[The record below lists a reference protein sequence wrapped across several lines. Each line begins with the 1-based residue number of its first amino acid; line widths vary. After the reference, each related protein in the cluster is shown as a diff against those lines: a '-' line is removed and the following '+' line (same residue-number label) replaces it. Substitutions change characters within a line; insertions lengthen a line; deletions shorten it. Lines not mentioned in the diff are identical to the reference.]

1 MLTHHP
7 VLCVEL
13 ALGKIFPV
21 FRLIS
26 TDMGVALYCLELL
39 CKLFKLRQ
47 LLELLLV
54 LTDLV
59 LVFRLLL
66 CLEPLPL
73 QNILI
78 RLFLFRSQT
87 VLDILRI
94 WPDSMLVLLAL
105 LVKENAWTLAHRAF
119 DLVLRVG
126 GGTS

>member
-1 MLTHHP
+1 
-7 VLCVEL
+7 
-13 ALGKIFPV
+13 
-21 FRLIS
+21 
-26 TDMGVALYCLELL
+26 MGVALYCLELL

-54 LTDLV
+54 LANLV

-66 CLEPLPL
+66 CLAPLPL

>member
-1 MLTHHP
+1 
-7 VLCVEL
+7 
-13 ALGKIFPV
+13 
-21 FRLIS
+21 
-26 TDMGVALYCLELL
+26 MGIALYCLELL

-59 LVFRLLL
+59 LVFRCLL
-66 CLEPLPL
+66 CLAPLPL

-78 RLFLFRSQT
+78 RLFLLRSQT

-94 WPDSMLVLLAL
+94 WPNSLLALLAL

-126 GGTS
+126 GGTSRKL